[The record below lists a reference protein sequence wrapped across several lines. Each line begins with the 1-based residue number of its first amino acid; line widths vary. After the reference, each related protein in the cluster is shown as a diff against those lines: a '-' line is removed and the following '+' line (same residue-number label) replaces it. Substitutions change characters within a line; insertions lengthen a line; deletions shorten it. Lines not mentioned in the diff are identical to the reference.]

1 MEEEIENLRDDIK
14 DYEIQVINMQGQ
26 YEHELDLKQKTIE
39 NLEKMLQE
47 TKAQLLSSQASY

>member
-1 MEEEIENLRDDIK
+1 
-14 DYEIQVINMQGQ
+14 MQGQ